1 MTTKKNLVKTM
12 FMNILTA
19 GVFTVAFTA
28 CSDDLTDSNAMNGN
42 EANIAAN
49 NNEKLLEP
57 LGLVYT
63 DFINDNDVTIQNA
76 DTTEISVSKAYADK
90 MGVSNFVNH
99 PMGIWD
105 KKDNAAYLRRAT
117 EQRLEGDRYILKVKR
132 SSIAEV
138 TGGRDLI
145 LNTGLYYNPGAAATR
160 AAATGMPEDVAKYID
175 ANNVIH
181 PAAITINSLPGEDVS
196 TRGAINNYGTYTV
209 EEIFNG
215 QIGGDTRWGLFSWI
229 KEKVETIAREVK
241 DFTTYTIDADKQ
253 TFPIL
258 HEKME
263 LERKWKVECGPG
275 ENDTLNINVDCPLE
289 FSLDYTLEL
298 HAKGDITTAMIPRL
312 SNMETYFDGY
322 FGMNPKMTLG
332 FSNALTLPKDKQK
345 IKLYSFTGIGVT
357 FFIGIVPVHIDFD
370 PNIYLKLTASLEGKS
385 YVGFDYQFGAK
396 FRTGIKYN
404 NGNWGGICEGGIVK
418 NDFNFIRPTA
428 EIEAKAGIGL
438 MLGVDVIID
447 KIAGP
452 SASVG
457 PQLNAKANL
466 TIAPWSKEM
475 VNFKANVTAGCSGEV
490 GGKIKVFGYELAD
503 WKWPFEIGPQKT
515 IYQYPAADK

>member
-160 AAATGMPEDVAKYID
+160 AAATGMPEDVG
-175 ANNVIH
+175 
-181 PAAITINSLPGEDVS
+181 S
-196 TRGAINNYGTYTV
+196 
-209 EEIFNG
+209 
-215 QIGGDTRWGLFSWI
+215 Q
-229 KEKVETIAREVK
+229 
-241 DFTTYTIDADKQ
+241 
-253 TFPIL
+253 
-258 HEKME
+258 
-263 LERKWKVECGPG
+263 
-275 ENDTLNINVDCPLE
+275 
-289 FSLDYTLEL
+289 
-298 HAKGDITTAMIPRL
+298 
-312 SNMETYFDGY
+312 
-322 FGMNPKMTLG
+322 
-332 FSNALTLPKDKQK
+332 
-345 IKLYSFTGIGVT
+345 
-357 FFIGIVPVHIDFD
+357 VH
-370 PNIYLKLTASLEGKS
+370 
-385 YVGFDYQFGAK
+385 
-396 FRTGIKYN
+396 
-404 NGNWGGICEGGIVK
+404 
-418 NDFNFIRPTA
+418 
-428 EIEAKAGIGL
+428 
-438 MLGVDVIID
+438 
-447 KIAGP
+447 
-452 SASVG
+452 
-457 PQLNAKANL
+457 
-466 TIAPWSKEM
+466 
-475 VNFKANVTAGCSGEV
+475 
-490 GGKIKVFGYELAD
+490 
-503 WKWPFEIGPQKT
+503 
-515 IYQYPAADK
+515 